1 MKVKNLTK
9 ECTNPS
15 DFTGAGNVLKSN
27 FSILCNNEM
36 HPERINELT
45 QITCVWKELW
55 SIL

>member
-1 MKVKNLTK
+1 MNQ
-9 ECTNPS
+9 S

-27 FSILCNNEM
+27 FNILCNNEM